1 MIELKTLDPPQRSE
15 EFVKQIAEL
24 TQLKGFEKKIKIKAR
39 DQVIKHV
46 RLEDLDE
53 NFDIDFDTVEVVP
66 SEAAPTA

>member
-53 NFDIDFDTVEVVP
+53 TFDIDFDTVEVS
-66 SEAAPTA
+66 SEVQPPA